1 MSATVKE
8 LGILSKTLSILDKET
23 RIVFP
28 LSSLNKIKAESLVNN
43 DRDFFDANNKMER
56 DIAIAIGAALEKDPT
71 ILEKTDAAAK
81 IMDIAGIAA
90 RDVVVERL
98 ESNGGDVTVKPLKQS
113 TINQKGNSRVGVDK
127 GSLLNEMR
135 NIKPRVISS

>member
-28 LSSLNKIKAESLVNN
+28 LSSVNKIKAESLVNN
-43 DRDFFDANNKMER
+43 DRDFFDANNKMEK

-71 ILEKTDAAAK
+71 ILERTDAAAK
-81 IMDIAGIAA
+81 IMEVAAIAA
-90 RDVVVERL
+90 RDTVVNRF
-98 ESNGGDVTVKPLKQS
+98 ESGGDDVSVRPLKQS
-113 TINQKGNSRVGVDK
+113 TINQKGNSKVGVDT
-127 GSLLNEMR
+127 GALLNELR

>member
-43 DRDFFDANNKMER
+43 DRDFFDANNKMEK

>member
-8 LGILSKTLSILDKET
+8 LGILSNTLSILDKET

-28 LSSLNKIKAESLVNN
+28 LSSLNKIKAESLANN
-43 DRDFFDANNKMER
+43 GRDFFDPNNKMEK

-71 ILEKTDAAAK
+71 ILEKTDAANK
-81 IMDIAGIAA
+81 IMDIAAVAA
-90 RDVVVERL
+90 RDTVVNRF
-98 ESNGGDVTVKPLKQS
+98 ESNGGDVAVRPLKQS
-113 TINQKGNSRVGVDK
+113 TINAKVSSRVGVDT
-127 GSLLNEMR
+127 GALLNEMR

>member
-1 MSATVKE
+1 MSAVVKE

-28 LSSLNKIKAESLVNN
+28 LSSVNKIKAESLVNN
-43 DRDFFDANNKMER
+43 DRDFFDANNKMEK
-56 DIAIAIGAALEKDPT
+56 DIAVAIGAALERDPT

-81 IMDIAGIAA
+81 IMEIAAIAA
-90 RDVVVERL
+90 RDTVVNRL
-98 ESNGGDVTVKPLKQS
+98 ESNGGDVSVRPLKQS

-127 GSLLNEMR
+127 GSLLNELR

>member
-1 MSATVKE
+1 M
-8 LGILSKTLSILDKET
+8 SKTLSILDKET

-28 LSSLNKIKAESLVNN
+28 LSSVNKIKAESLVNN
-43 DRDFFDANNKMER
+43 DRDFFDANNKMEK

-71 ILEKTDAAAK
+71 ILERTDAATK
-81 IMDIAGIAA
+81 IMEVAAVAA
-90 RDVVVERL
+90 RDTVVNRL
-98 ESNGGDVTVKPLKQS
+98 ESNGGDVTVRPLKQS

>member
-28 LSSLNKIKAESLVNN
+28 LSSVNKIKAESLVNN
-43 DRDFFDANNKMER
+43 DRDFFDANNKMEK
-56 DIAIAIGAALEKDPT
+56 DIAVAIGAALERDPT

-81 IMDIAGIAA
+81 IMEIAAIAA
-90 RDVVVERL
+90 RDTVVNRL
-98 ESNGGDVTVKPLKQS
+98 ESNGGDVSVRPLKQS

-127 GSLLNEMR
+127 GSLLNELR

>member
-28 LSSLNKIKAESLVNN
+28 LSSVNKIKAESLVNN
-43 DRDFFDANNKMER
+43 DRDFFDANNKMEK

-71 ILEKTDAAAK
+71 ILERTDAAAK
-81 IMDIAGIAA
+81 IMEVAAVAA
-90 RDVVVERL
+90 RDTVVNRL
-98 ESNGGDVTVKPLKQS
+98 ESNGGDVTVRPLKQS
-113 TINQKGNSRVGVDK
+113 TISAKGNSRVGVDK